1 MDADNFRKLTAILDV
16 LDRYKKSLTAA
27 SFQGASGDRS
37 RSRRISRSPS
47 VRSARSGSWM
57 PARSVFVGG
66 GSTLKYHARSKQIE
80 DWPETT
86 VAAIQRKMTIR
97 RTKTL
102 HARRQ
107 AAARLSCPELPHLQK
122 LQVDLREL
130 DSPLQAKVESRGL
143 ERWFSGPRAAQDD
156 SETLEAFEGEGI
168 RKWAS
173 LSDGDVSLEV
183 DLSDDDESV
192 RPDVI
197 FSDSVG
203 SVDLK
208 SLAELEFDEVDL
220 DHITPKVLGQLFD
233 RVLECLQLDFRDLI
247 DKLKTQNGH
256 LKQDIISMK
265 KKLQDAV
272 HTNDE
277 QIIKRSHLAQA
288 AVDSGTMGCS
298 FLSWI
303 FSSLYG
309 SGRVSRYR
317 YANGDLRIRMTPAA
331 FGDPGD
337 GRAFGKA
344 FFIGHGLPAGACRGS
359 FHAPSELILF
369 LVQVQELK
377 DMTERVADLR
387 AETRELTRQLRL
399 MESQLKKYAEQDREI
414 QALVREKLAW
424 EAERQQLSAQI
435 QKLTQELG
443 TRDDGTRLLQLL
455 GDFDRVEALN
465 QEKEEQLKTLAKHLE
480 AKDREIESLNLNL
493 SMKQT
498 AAAAPRRDPRSSI
511 LSPRV
516 SLEFYS
522 GTLPRRTTMAR
533 RHLVESRS
541 SVPLVG
547 ASLAGE
553 LRQAAQETE
562 EKPAVT
568 VEEYAQR
575 LELARRKLDQ
585 AMAELETASHVNE
598 TLREKVTRLQ
608 GELDE
613 TTKTVED
620 LTKEVKEKE
629 ELLNSAEEKLREQ
642 TSLLHAT
649 DLKLFNAEEGSRNK
663 EAQLDRLRADLAAVR
678 GELDAA
684 LKQSQ
689 GDTALL
695 EQVGRQVEQIKRLEK
710 EVAELR
716 EQLSDS
722 TAKNETSSADA
733 ERLKKLLAEE
743 TGKAGE
749 GDLAWRAR
757 LADVEAELEAESR
770 RALRAEEL
778 EQQVKD
784 LEEELTVLRRTGAE
798 MEEKLK
804 HEIEILRA
812 HMDEQKATFAR
823 AEKELQDQRNAAEN
837 EKADLARRLACINE
851 ELQRLQRAEQLAL
864 ALEAEPATFADSPS
878 QEESQKVRDLLEKH
892 SLDLERLRQSIT
904 ELSETKQSLESEQSV
919 LDKKLSTFKQDLG
932 EVQALYQD
940 MHSKLD
946 AALRGKEDE
955 LAILIAACN
964 QMEKNVAAKLEQM
977 RKELREE
984 SEKELERGRLIWLSN
999 RLQESV
1005 HQLKRDNA
1013 ALQAQLEAA
1022 EQGGICPEDRKR
1034 LEALEEE
1041 NRALTS
1047 QLADQQSAALRGAAL
1062 EEEAAALQSLKEE
1075 HGPLL
1080 HQVETL
1086 RGRNADLEALVVA
1099 AKGDG
1104 TAEIERLQQSC
1115 RQLAAQLKQLE
1126 EADSKA
1132 RQAHAENQAL
1142 LERCAHLETQLNRT
1156 SDRLGASEAATEVW
1170 QGKYQR
1176 SAAENEKL
1184 QRKLA
1189 LLTEQH
1195 GLLMSRA
1202 AEHQKLS
1209 SLMEHVSKEL
1219 LQIRGDMAK
1228 IKDLGTKIQ
1237 DTPAT
1242 TVFNVGYPENVIPMV
1257 SVHGDHKKEQTVNI
1271 SGVYD
1276 LRMAA
1281 GQYATFSTTAGSRA
1295 ATPLRRNC
1303 ASSLLSSLRDGISSG
1318 NCCSSDVES
1327 RMASAIGNGIT
1338 YVFPSSRRAPAS
1350 CTTPVSS
1357 SLFDKKV
1364 SNPSTVLRV
1373 RTGIETPSAEQFFPM
1388 SPESDPR
1395 PDFHPLLP
1403 SVPWY
1408 PPP

>member
-277 QIIKRSHLAQA
+277 
-288 AVDSGTMGCS
+288 
-298 FLSWI
+298 
-303 FSSLYG
+303 
-309 SGRVSRYR
+309 
-317 YANGDLRIRMTPAA
+317 
-331 FGDPGD
+331 
-337 GRAFGKA
+337 
-344 FFIGHGLPAGACRGS
+344 
-359 FHAPSELILF
+359 
-369 LVQVQELK
+369 QVQELK